1 MSGTSVGASGET
13 ADDMDT
19 SGFKAKEALLITS
32 IVRAGE
38 GVQ

>member
-1 MSGTSVGASGET
+1 
-13 ADDMDT
+13 MDT

-32 IVRAGE
+32 IVGAGE